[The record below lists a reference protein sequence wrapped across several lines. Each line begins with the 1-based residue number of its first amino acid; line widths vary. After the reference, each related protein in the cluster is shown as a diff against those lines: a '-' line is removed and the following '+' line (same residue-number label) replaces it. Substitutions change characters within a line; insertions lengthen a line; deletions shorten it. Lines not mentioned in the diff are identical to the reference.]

1 MAEQD
6 RTPAES
12 EHGVAG
18 MPAAAG
24 TPPQQIA
31 VPPGRFGWVPSG
43 AQQAPYDEPAEPPAP
58 RAELPEQRAAAQPV
72 APTVVGSA
80 AEFATQSPVAPGRG
94 ARRPGCLLV
103 GVAGAVGGLV
113 GALTAG
119 LLLVIALAGDGSDS
133 RAPSAGSGE
142 SGEATAGAIATTV
155 AAGNVTAPSAS
166 LDDALLNHPEA
177 GSPSF
182 AQLLTGGSLGAGTP
196 LGDRLAH
203 INVKAVLEAV
213 QEAVVIVDVT
223 TLDGNEGGGSGFI
236 VDAEGLIVT
245 NAHVVEDAE
254 SIEVRFFGGERTR
267 AEAIAVDSTRDL
279 AVLQVEVGNLPTVPL
294 GSSAGVEVGD
304 EVIAIGNAINII
316 GEPTVTAGIVS
327 GLNRTIPLED
337 NTRLVRLIQTDAAIN
352 PGNSGGPLVNA
363 AGEVIGINTA
373 IAGGFV
379 EGIGYAVSI
388 DHARPVIDQLLEGIV
403 QARAF
408 FGVSLMSVDA
418 LAEWQESQG
427 YPDLEDLGDAGPETV
442 EPGQDMTDAPDIQL
456 PPGVTSGAVVVVVVE
471 GEAAD
476 AAGIEVGDVI
486 VAFNGMRVE
495 SSLDLVTEVL
505 ALVPGDPAEVTLIG
519 SDGTERVIEVTLG
532 AFPSGE

>member
-1 MAEQD
+1 MA
-6 RTPAES
+6 
-12 EHGVAG
+12 
-18 MPAAAG
+18 AAAG
-24 TPPQQIA
+24 TPPQEIA
-31 VPPGRFGWVPSG
+31 VPPGRFGWAPSG
-43 AQQAPYDEPAEPPAP
+43 AEQGPGVEPAEP
-58 RAELPEQRAAAQPV
+58 AA
-72 APTVVGSA
+72 S
-80 AEFATQSPVAPGRG
+80 
-94 ARRPGCLLV
+94 RRPGCLLF
-103 GVAGAVGGLV
+103 GIAGAVGGLV

-119 LLLVIALAGDGSDS
+119 LLLVIALAGNGSGSSVGSDGSAA
-133 RAPSAGSGE
+133 RASSASEGPSAAEEASG
-142 SGEATAGAIATTV
+142 AVATTV
-155 AAGNVTAPSAS
+155 AAAGIATAPSVS
-166 LDDALLNHPEA
+166 LDEALLNSPEA
-177 GSPSF
+177 GSLSF
-182 AQLLTGGSLGAGTP
+182 AQLLTGGSPGAGAP

-388 DHARPVIDQLLEGIV
+388 DHARPVIDQMLEGIV

-408 FGVSLMSVDA
+408 FGVSLVSVDT
-418 LAEWQESQG
+418 LLEWQASQG
-427 YPDLEDLGDAGPETV
+427 PPALEDLGDAGPETV
-442 EPGQDMTDAPDIQL
+442 EPGQDAGDEPPDIQL

-486 VAFNGMRVE
+486 VAFNGVRVD

-505 ALVPGDPAEVTLIG
+505 ALVPGDPARVTLIG